1 LIQRIE
7 KPKAMYDALTTGY
20 SIVYRGSSS
29 PLSTQWRMEDHHDAF
44 GKDKRLETLFEKLII
59 EEKDFSVLTSPFSY
73 KRHANC
79 FSDEQNRDDEDDK
92 HFTKLFLD
100 RRERKGPRPQ
110 VSAR

>member
-1 LIQRIE
+1 
-7 KPKAMYDALTTGY
+7 
-20 SIVYRGSSS
+20 
-29 PLSTQWRMEDHHDAF
+29 
-44 GKDKRLETLFEKLII
+44 
-59 EEKDFSVLTSPFSY
+59 LTSPFSY